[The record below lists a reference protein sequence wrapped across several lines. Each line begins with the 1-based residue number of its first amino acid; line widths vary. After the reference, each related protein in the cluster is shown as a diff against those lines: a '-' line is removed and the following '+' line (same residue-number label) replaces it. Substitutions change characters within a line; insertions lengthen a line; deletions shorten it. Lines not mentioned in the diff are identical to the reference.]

1 MDLMHKTSGM
11 TNFLFQYRDHKLT
24 AKELQKVLKP
34 QFSPKGSNR
43 RTSQEIVMTKLLDF
57 VNCVERKFH
66 ESFLKSI
73 SIAMV
78 DFNTRDNV

>member
-1 MDLMHKTSGM
+1 MMDLMRKTSGM
-11 TNFLFQYRDHKLT
+11 TNFLFQYRDDKLT

-57 VNCVERKFH
+57 VNCVEGKFH
-66 ESFLKSI
+66 GSFLKSI

-78 DFNTRDNV
+78 DFNT